1 MIDDGGEI
9 AVRLGDRAYGL
20 KPSWH
25 GLGEM
30 ERRLGTNLVDL
41 ARRFQTGAIDS
52 RALATVLWAG
62 LLRRLE
68 SGDWRAPL
76 SLDEVG
82 ELTVAGGVANY
93 YPTAAALIAAYLDPR
108 GN

>member
-1 MIDDGGEI
+1 MIDGDGEI
-9 AVRLGDRAYGL
+9 AVRLGGRAYGL

-25 GLGEM
+25 GLGEI

-41 ARRFQTGAIDS
+41 ARRFQTGGIDS

-76 SLDEVG
+76 SFDEVG
-82 ELTVAGGVANY
+82 ELAVTGGLATY
-93 YPTAAALIAAYLDPR
+93 YPAAAALIAAYLDPR
-108 GN
+108 GD

>member
-1 MIDDGGEI
+1 MINDGGEI

-82 ELTVAGGVANY
+82 ELTVAGGVATY

-108 GN
+108 GD